1 MRHIFNQKWKSGMEI
16 ITINDIRTECY
27 KAWEMA
33 KKYIKQEF
41 PKSFIGSN
49 FADIT
54 YGKLKVSIVET
65 NGSFSLRYVF
75 NHKIIDSYRVE
86 NVIEL
91 IYHIDALK
99 EIKNAVK
106 Q

>member
-1 MRHIFNQKWKSGMEI
+1 MKK
-16 ITINDIRTECY
+16 ITINDIRTEFY
-27 KAWEMA
+27 KSWEKA

-49 FADIT
+49 FADIN

-65 NGSFSLRYVF
+65 NGAFSLRYVF
-75 NHKIIDSYRVE
+75 NHKIIDSYKIG

-91 IYHIDALK
+91 ISHIDALK
-99 EIKNAVK
+99 ELKNALK

>member
-1 MRHIFNQKWKSGMEI
+1 MEK
-16 ITINDIRTECY
+16 ITINDIRTEFY
-27 KAWEMA
+27 KSWEKA

-49 FADIT
+49 FADIN

-65 NGSFSLRYVF
+65 NGAFSLRYVF
-75 NHKIIDSYRVE
+75 NHKIIDSYKIG

-91 IYHIDALK
+91 ISHIDALK
-99 EIKNAVK
+99 ELKNALK

>member
-1 MRHIFNQKWKSGMEI
+1 MEK
-16 ITINDIRTECY
+16 ITINDIRTEFY
-27 KAWEMA
+27 KSWEKA

-49 FADIT
+49 FADIN

-65 NGSFSLRYVF
+65 NGAFSLRYVF
-75 NHKIIDSYRVE
+75 NHKIIYSYKIG

-91 IYHIDALK
+91 ISHIDALK
-99 EIKNAVK
+99 ELKNALK